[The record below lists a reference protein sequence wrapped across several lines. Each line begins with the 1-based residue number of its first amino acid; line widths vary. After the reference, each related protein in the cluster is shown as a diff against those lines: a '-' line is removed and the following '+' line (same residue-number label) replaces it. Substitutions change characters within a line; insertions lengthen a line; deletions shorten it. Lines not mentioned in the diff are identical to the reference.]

1 MAAARAKAD
10 TALVLVDLFNLFDF
24 PGGDGLARAAHG
36 IVPRIAVLRDRFD
49 RAEAP
54 VIYANDNFS
63 DWQGGFPELVSACL
77 AAGGTPAVIAAA
89 LAPRAS
95 DYYILKPKHS
105 AFLATALPVLLAQ
118 LGVRRL
124 VLTGIA
130 ADSCVLATAQDGH
143 MREYTQWVPSDC
155 VAAISPARKDTALA
169 LLSRSL
175 GVETRSARRTQGV
188 FP

>member
-1 MAAARAKAD
+1 MTAARAKAD

-24 PGGDGLARAAHG
+24 PGGDALARATLG
-36 IVPRIAVLRDRFD
+36 IVPRIAALRDRFD
-49 RAEAP
+49 RVEAP

-77 AAGGTPAVIAAA
+77 AAGGTPAAIAAA

-95 DYYILKPKHS
+95 DYYILKPRHS

-124 VLTGIA
+124 VLAGIA

-155 VAAISPARKDTALA
+155 VAAISPARRDTALS
-169 LLSRSL
+169 LLSRSI
-175 GVETRSARRTQGV
+175 GIQTRSSRTTKGL

>member
-1 MAAARAKAD
+1 MTAARAKAD
-10 TALVLVDLFNLFDF
+10 TALLLVDLFNLFDF
-24 PGGDGLARAAHG
+24 PGGTALARSALE
-36 IVPRIAVLRDRFD
+36 IVPRVAALRDRFD
-49 RAEAP
+49 RANAP

-63 DWQGGFPELVSACL
+63 DWQGGFPELVAACL
-77 AAGGTPAVIAAA
+77 AAGGTPAAIVAA

-105 AFLATALPVLLAQ
+105 AFMATALPVLLTQ

-124 VLTGIA
+124 VLAGIA
-130 ADSCVLATAQDGH
+130 ADSCVLATAQDAH

-169 LLSRSL
+169 LLSRSI
-175 GVETRSARRTQGV
+175 GIQTRGSRGTPGV